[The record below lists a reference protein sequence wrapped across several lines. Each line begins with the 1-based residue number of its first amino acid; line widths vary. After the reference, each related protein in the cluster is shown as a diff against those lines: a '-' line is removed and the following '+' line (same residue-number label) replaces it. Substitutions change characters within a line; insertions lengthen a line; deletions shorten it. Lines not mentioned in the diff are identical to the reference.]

1 MLTNVD
7 QIRVSLNIPA
17 HRYLSYYD
25 GTVEDVV
32 TTSLDGRKV
41 RFPAGVLRPY
51 LTQRGIVGT
60 FIITFDTH
68 HKFVSIDKAE
78 PPSS

>member
-1 MLTNVD
+1 M
-7 QIRVSLNIPA
+7 SLNIPV

-25 GTVEDVV
+25 GTVDDVV

-51 LTQRGIVGT
+51 LTQRGIIGT

-78 PPSS
+78 PPST